1 MNSLCKKWQIAI
13 HSDWDGFHTLDIV
26 VYNRVWIYFKIEMFE
41 KHLQSQHVE
50 HYDRMDEVKLCRNLG
65 FSTLVAE

>member
-1 MNSLCKKWQIAI
+1 MNSLCKKWQIAN
-13 HSDWDGFHTLDIV
+13 HSDSDRFHTLDVI

-50 HYDRMDEVKLCRNLG
+50 H
-65 FSTLVAE
+65 